1 MPPPPTDPA
10 QISAASTLQQS
21 FQALLAAEGLSDRLP
36 SLHEKA
42 LQQAYQRVLPR
53 LNALSVKE
61 ILNPALPVADAVV
74 LGFQLYLQ
82 IQKDLPRLKKLV
94 SIGELSA
101 EYLEQL
107 ETLVLALLYAELLWQ
122 NARALKIPKSE
133 KADVSSAKYVRQEL
147 LSAADYV
154 WRHDERTKKYLKQI
168 REGSSLQ
175 DLADDLSALVILFR
189 QAWDQ
194 IVGQSQIT
202 LEDLE
207 IASQHAE
214 RVLHTV
220 LLKEQQEAHQ
230 QRNRAYTLFHLAY
243 QSLSAAGRFLHHL
256 EKQPALLYPALR
268 PLASKSANKHTPAPV
283 VVPSPQP

>member
-10 QISAASTLQQS
+10 QISAAATLQQS
-21 FQALLAAEGLSDRLP
+21 FQALLAAEGLSDHLP
-36 SLHEKA
+36 SLHEQA

-101 EYLEQL
+101 ECLEQL

-122 NARALKIPKSE
+122 NARALKLPKSE
-133 KADVSSAKYVRQEL
+133 KADVSSAKFARQEL

-189 QAWDQ
+189 QSWELIA
-194 IVGQSQIT
+194 GQSQIT

-207 IASQHAE
+207 SASQHAE

-220 LLKEQQEAHQ
+220 LLKEQQETHQ

-243 QSLSAAGRFLHHL
+243 QSLFAAGRFLHHF
-256 EKQPALLYPALR
+256 EKQSALLYPALR
-268 PLASKSANKHTPAPV
+268 PLAPRTKGAPASS
-283 VVPSPQP
+283 VPIPPAQS